1 MRVNY
6 AGWPDQNGDIEVPDI
21 PEGMVSPW
29 WSGLAWEEREPTDVE
44 RAIAAANKRAQR
56 VMAVDMCQARLA
68 LLGAGLLATVDAA
81 IAAMPGAEGEAARL
95 QWEFRQTVRRD
106 SQLVAQLAPVLGLS
120 DEQLDALF
128 TQAAGL

>member
-56 VMAVDMCQARLA
+56 VMVVSMRQAELA
-68 LLGAGLLATVDAA
+68 LLDAGLLDDVELLVMNLPRAAQIEWKRAQSVERDHPLIAYVQQAKGLTDEQIDDLFTDAA
-81 IAAMPGAEGEAARL
+81 
-95 QWEFRQTVRRD
+95 RR
-106 SQLVAQLAPVLGLS
+106 
-120 DEQLDALF
+120 
-128 TQAAGL
+128 